1 MAGRQLGRLAR
12 VVVVRLVMVGLLL
25 ERLELVGLVMVG
37 LLLERLEL
45 VGLVVER
52 VQLVRLVVVGLVVER
67 VQLVRLRLG
76 RPMSQSNRVR
86 LLSGVALVVGVTAA
100 ATTGWGSVSWWA
112 PIALAIAVLVAE
124 LAVVHLSFGRQ
135 RWTFSLTEGAIA
147 AAFVYRPGAWSVAA
161 VVLGVLVAQLARRQE
176 GLKVEFNVGQ
186 FAAGAALG
194 TAFAHV
200 LGGEVLGAVGG
211 MGVFWLVNNLL
222 VAWAMSIMGGQK
234 LWSLLWA
241 SAPLAAV
248 HSAGTSSIGILA
260 AWLAEAAPVGLLG
273 LVVPLLL
280 LWLSYDEQTARAAEA
295 RLFAELARLQ
305 ERASGRSVD
314 VSAQVVLTAAARLF
328 GGADVEM
335 VLMTADGAAHYVG
348 DENGV
353 TRHRMDPAVLDSGWV
368 IRALGNGSV
377 CTGVDEGRPFC
388 SAVLGGG
395 DAPLAVLVARRAAGA
410 AGFGRREA
418 MLAEVL
424 RQQAESWLSVAEL
437 AKSRDEALA
446 QAEAAEG
453 TARALGDL
461 GAHTAPAL
469 VVLRESANRL
479 ARLAETQGPASVG
492 EIVDEVYA
500 FLPGLASLVGA
511 IALAA
516 EPDLNGVD
524 GDMPALEET
533 NLSRAVTDW
542 TTTGVLS

>member
-1 MAGRQLGRLAR
+1 MVCLLVVRVLMERFVVERVELVG
-12 VVVVRLVMVGLLL
+12 VVVVRVLV
-25 ERLELVGLVMVG
+25 ERIELVGVVVVRVLV
-37 LLLERLEL
+37 ERL
-45 VGLVVER
+45 V
-52 VQLVRLVVVGLVVER
+52 
-67 VQLVRLRLG
+67 LVRLRLG
-76 RPMSQSNRVR
+76 RPMTQQNRVR
-86 LLSGVALVVGVTAA
+86 LLAAVAFVVGVGAA
-100 ATTGWGSVSWWA
+100 VATGWGPVAWWA
-112 PIALAIAVLVAE
+112 PIALAVAVLVAE

-147 AAFVYRPGAWSVAA
+147 AAFVYHPGAWSVAA
-161 VVLGVLVAQLARRQE
+161 VVVGVLVAQLVRHQE
-176 GLKVEFNVGQ
+176 RLKVEFNVGQ

-222 VAWAMSIMGGQK
+222 VAWAMSIMSGQK
-234 LWSLLWA
+234 LWALLWA

-273 LVVPLLL
+273 LVVPMLL

-353 TRHRMDPAVLDSGWV
+353 SRHRMDPGVLDSGWV
-368 IRALGNGSV
+368 IRALGNGSI

-395 DAPLAVLVARRAAGA
+395 DAPLAVLVAWRAAGG
-410 AGFGRREA
+410 AGFGRR
-418 MLAEVL
+418 
-424 RQQAESWLSVAEL
+424 
-437 AKSRDEALA
+437 
-446 QAEAAEG
+446 G
-453 TARALGDL
+453 
-461 GAHTAPAL
+461 
-469 VVLRESANRL
+469 
-479 ARLAETQGPASVG
+479 
-492 EIVDEVYA
+492 
-500 FLPGLASLVGA
+500 
-511 IALAA
+511 
-516 EPDLNGVD
+516 
-524 GDMPALEET
+524 
-533 NLSRAVTDW
+533 
-542 TTTGVLS
+542 GVLPAGRRSQAG

>member
-1 MAGRQLGRLAR
+1 
-12 VVVVRLVMVGLLL
+12 
-25 ERLELVGLVMVG
+25 
-37 LLLERLEL
+37 
-45 VGLVVER
+45 
-52 VQLVRLVVVGLVVER
+52 
-67 VQLVRLRLG
+67 
-76 RPMSQSNRVR
+76 MSSAAKVR
-86 LLSGVALVVGVTAA
+86 LLAGIALLAGVAAAVV
-100 ATTGWGSVSWWA
+100 TGWGSVVWWA
-112 PIALAIAVLVAE
+112 APLLAVAVVVAE
-124 LAVVHLSFGRQ
+124 IAVVHLSFGRQ

-147 AAFVYRPGAWSVAA
+147 AAFVYEAGAWTVASV
-161 VVLGVLVAQLARRQE
+161 VSGVFVAQLLRHQE
-176 GLKVEFNVGQ
+176 RLKVEFNVGQ
-186 FAAGAALG
+186 FAAGTALG
-194 TAFAHV
+194 AAFAHV
-200 LGGEVLGAVGG
+200 LGGGVLGAIGG
-211 MGVFWLVNNLL
+211 MGIFWLVNNLM
-222 VAWAMSIMGGQK
+222 VAWAMSLMSDQR

-248 HSAGTSSIGILA
+248 HSAGTSSIGLLA
-260 AWLAEAAPVGLLG
+260 AWLAEHAPLGLLG

-335 VLMTADGAAHYVG
+335 VLMTADGAAHYIG
-348 DENGV
+348 DETGV
-353 TRHRMDPAVLDSGWV
+353 SRHRVDPSVLDSGWV
-368 IRALGNGSV
+368 IRALAGSTIS
-377 CTGVDEGRPFC
+377 TGVEDGRPFC

-395 DAPLAVLVARRAAGA
+395 DAPLAVLIARRTVGS

-424 RQQAESWLSVAEL
+424 SQQAASWLSVAEL

-446 QAEAAEG
+446 HAEAAEG
-453 TARALGDL
+453 AARALGDL

-492 EIVDEVYA
+492 EIVDELYA
-500 FLPGLASLVGA
+500 VERAVASLLGA

-516 EPDLNGVD
+516 DPEITSLDAHQA
-524 GDMPALEET
+524 PAAEVSSS
-533 NLSRAVTDW
+533 SRAVTDW
-542 TTTGVLS
+542 TTTGVLT

>member
-1 MAGRQLGRLAR
+1 MIAT
-12 VVVVRLVMVGLLL
+12 
-25 ERLELVGLVMVG
+25 
-37 LLLERLEL
+37 
-45 VGLVVER
+45 
-52 VQLVRLVVVGLVVER
+52 
-67 VQLVRLRLG
+67 
-76 RPMSQSNRVR
+76 SRVR
-86 LLSGVALVVGVTAA
+86 LLSAVALVVGVAVA
-100 ATTGWGSVSWWA
+100 VLTGWGAVPLWA
-112 PIALAIAVLVAE
+112 PAILAVAVVVAE
-124 LAVVHLSFGRQ
+124 TAGVALSFGRQ

-147 AAFVYRPGAWSVAA
+147 AAFVYRAGAWTVAA
-161 VVLGVLVAQLARRQE
+161 VVAGVFIAQLLRHQE
-176 GLKVEFNVGQ
+176 RLKVEFNVGQ
-186 FAAGAALG
+186 FAAGTALG
-194 TAFAHV
+194 AAFAHLV
-200 LGGEVLGAVGG
+200 GGGVVGAIGG
-211 MGVFWLVNNLL
+211 MGLFWLVNNLM
-222 VAWAMSIMGGQK
+222 VAWAMSLMSEQR

-248 HSAGTSSIGILA
+248 HSSGTSSIGLLA
-260 AWLAEAAPVGLLG
+260 AWLAEHAPLGLFG

-410 AGFGRREA
+410 PGFGRREA

-424 RQQAESWLSVAEL
+424 RQQAESWLSIAEL
-437 AKSRDEALA
+437 AKSRDDALA
-446 QAEAAEG
+446 QAEAAEDA
-453 TARALGDL
+453 ARALGDL

-479 ARLAETQGPASVG
+479 ARLATSTGPTVVG
-492 EIVDEVYA
+492 EIVDELYA
-500 FLPGLASLVGA
+500 VERAVASLLGA

>member
-1 MAGRQLGRLAR
+1 
-12 VVVVRLVMVGLLL
+12 
-25 ERLELVGLVMVG
+25 
-37 LLLERLEL
+37 
-45 VGLVVER
+45 VER
-52 VQLVRLVVVGLVVER
+52 VVLVGVLLVRL
-67 VQLVRLRLG
+67 QLGFQVTQ
-76 RPMSQSNRVR
+76 PSKVR
-86 LLSGVALVVGVTAA
+86 LLAGSALVVGVGVAGV
-100 ATTGWGSVSWWA
+100 TGWGRVTWWA
-112 PIALAIAVLVAE
+112 PIALAVAVLIAE

-147 AAFVYRPGAWSVAA
+147 AAFVYKPGAWSVTA
-161 VVLGVLVAQLARRQE
+161 VVLGVLVAQLLRRQE
-176 GLKVEFNVGQ
+176 RLKVEFNVGQ

-200 LGGEVLGAVGG
+200 LGGQVLGAVGG

-222 VAWAMSIMGGQK
+222 VAWAMSIMSGQK

-248 HSAGTSSIGILA
+248 HSAGTSSIGVLA
-260 AWLAEAAPVGLLG
+260 AWLAEAAPIGLLG

-353 TRHRMDPAVLDSGWV
+353 TRHRVDPSVLDSQWV
-368 IRALGNGSV
+368 IRALGGGTV
-377 CTGVDEGRPFC
+377 CTGVDDGRPFC

-395 DAPLAVLVARRAAGA
+395 DSPLAVLVARRPAGSQS
-410 AGFGRREA
+410 FGRREV

-424 RQQAESWLSVAEL
+424 RQQAESWLSIAEL
-437 AKSRDEALA
+437 AKSRDEARA
-446 QAEAAEG
+446 QAEAAEDA
-453 TARALGDL
+453 ARALGDL

-469 VVLRESANRL
+469 GVLRESANRL
-479 ARLAETQGPASVG
+479 ARLADGVGPTAVG
-492 EIVDEVYA
+492 EIVDELYA
-500 FLPGLASLVGA
+500 VERAVASLLGA

-516 EPDLNGVD
+516 DPDITALDTGHASTVEAT
-524 GDMPALEET
+524 PAA
-533 NLSRAVTDW
+533 RAVTDW

>member
-1 MAGRQLGRLAR
+1 M
-12 VVVVRLVMVGLLL
+12 VRI
-25 ERLELVGLVMVG
+25 
-37 LLLERLEL
+37 
-45 VGLVVER
+45 VVER
-52 VQLVRLVVVGLVVER
+52 LQLVRLLVER
-67 VQLVRLRLG
+67 VELVGVRMG
-76 RPMSQSNRVR
+76 QPMTQPTRVR
-86 LLSGVALVVGVTAA
+86 LLSAVALVVGVGAA
-100 ATTGWGSVSWWA
+100 LTTGWGAVAWWA
-112 PIALAIAVLVAE
+112 PLALASAVLIAE

-161 VVLGVLVAQLARRQE
+161 VVIGVLVAQLVRRQE
-176 GLKVEFNVGQ
+176 RLKVEFNVGQ

-200 LGGEVLGAVGG
+200 LGGDVLGAVGG

-222 VAWAMSIMGGQK
+222 VAWAMSIMSGQK

-353 TRHRMDPAVLDSGWV
+353 NRHRMDPAVLDSAWV
-368 IRALGNGSV
+368 IRALGNGNI
-377 CTGVDEGRPFC
+377 CTGVDDGRPFC

-395 DAPLAVLVARRAAGA
+395 DAPLAVLVARRPAGA

-424 RQQAESWLSVAEL
+424 RQQAESWLSIAEL
-437 AKSRDEALA
+437 AKSRDEARA
-446 QAEAAEG
+446 QAEAAEDA
-453 TARALGDL
+453 ARALGDL
-461 GAHTAPAL
+461 GAHTVPAL

-479 ARLAETQGPASVG
+479 ARLATSTGPTAVG
-492 EIVDEVYA
+492 EIVDELYA
-500 FLPGLASLVGA
+500 VERAVASLLGA

-516 EPDLNGVD
+516 EPELNGV
-524 GDMPALEET
+524 GGESPALEET
-533 NLSRAVTDW
+533 SRARAVTDW

>member
-1 MAGRQLGRLAR
+1 VVG
-12 VVVVRLVMVGLLL
+12 VVVVRIVLVDL
-25 ERLELVGLVMVG
+25 
-37 LLLERLEL
+37 
-45 VGLVVER
+45 
-52 VQLVRLVVVGLVVER
+52 Q
-67 VQLVRLRLG
+67 LG
-76 RPMSQSNRVR
+76 RAMTQHQRVR
-86 LLSGVALVVGVTAA
+86 LLAGIAFVIGVGA
-100 ATTGWGSVSWWA
+100 ATSIGWGDVAWWA
-112 PIALAIAVLVAE
+112 PVTLAIAVAIAE
-124 LAVVHLSFGRQ
+124 IAVVHLSFGRQ

-147 AAFVYRPGAWSVAA
+147 AAFVYSPGAWVVVA
-161 VVLGVLVAQLARRQE
+161 VVAGVLVAQLTRHQE
-176 GLKVEFNVGQ
+176 RLKVEFNVGQ

-194 TAFAHV
+194 AVFAHLV
-200 LGGEVLGAVGG
+200 GGYVPGAVGG

-222 VAWAMSIMGGQK
+222 VAWAMSIMSRQK

-248 HSAGTSSIGILA
+248 HSAGTSSIGVLA
-260 AWLAEAAPVGLLG
+260 AWLAEHAPLGLLA

-335 VLMTADGAAHYVG
+335 VLMTAEGAAHYVG

-353 TRHRMDPAVLDSGWV
+353 TRRRADPSVLDSEWV
-368 IRALGNGSV
+368 IRALGNGDV
-377 CTGVDEGRPFC
+377 CTGADDGRPYC

-395 DAPLAVLVARRAAGA
+395 DAPLAVLIARRPHGVQ
-410 AGFGRREA
+410 GFGRREA

-424 RQQAESWLSVAEL
+424 RQQAESWLSIAEL

-446 QAEAAEG
+446 QAEAAEDA
-453 TARALGDL
+453 ARALGDI

-479 ARLAETQGPASVG
+479 ARLATPHGPAAVG
-492 EIVDEVYA
+492 DIVDELYA
-500 FLPGLASLVGA
+500 VERAVASLLGA

-516 EPDLNGVD
+516 EPDLATAAGTITP
-524 GDMPALEET
+524 GDEVPLP
-533 NLSRAVTDW
+533 RAVTDW
-542 TTTGVLS
+542 TTTGVLG

>member
-1 MAGRQLGRLAR
+1 MIATSRVRVLAGVA
-12 VVVVRLVMVGLLL
+12 
-25 ERLELVGLVMVG
+25 
-37 LLLERLEL
+37 
-45 VGLVVER
+45 
-52 VQLVRLVVVGLVVER
+52 VVVGV
-67 VQLVRLRLG
+67 
-76 RPMSQSNRVR
+76 
-86 LLSGVALVVGVTAA
+86 AA
-100 ATTGWGSVSWWA
+100 ALATGWGGGPWWPPLLLMA
-112 PIALAIAVLVAE
+112 AVVVAE
-124 LAVVHLSFGRQ
+124 VAVVHLSFGRQ

-147 AAFVYRPGAWSVAA
+147 AAFVYQAGAWTVASV
-161 VVLGVLVAQLARRQE
+161 VGGVFVAQMVRHQE
-176 GLKVEFNVGQ
+176 RLKVEFNVGQ
-186 FAAGAALG
+186 FAAGTALG
-194 TAFAHV
+194 AAFAHLV
-200 LGGEVLGAVGG
+200 GGGIAGAIGG
-211 MGVFWLVNNLL
+211 MGLFWLVNNLM
-222 VAWAMSIMGGQK
+222 VACAMSLMSDVDSGRSTTQR

-248 HSAGTSSIGILA
+248 HSAGTSSIGLLA
-260 AWLAEAAPVGLLG
+260 AWLAENAPLGLLG

-368 IRALGNGSV
+368 IRALGGGTIT
-377 CTGVDEGRPFC
+377 TGVEDGRPFC

-395 DAPLAVLVARRAAGA
+395 DAPLAVLVAWRAAGA

-424 RQQAESWLSVAEL
+424 RQQAESWLSIAEL
-437 AKSRDEALA
+437 AKSRDEARA
-446 QAEAAEG
+446 QAEAAEDA
-453 TARALGDL
+453 ARALGDI

-479 ARLAETQGPASVG
+479 ARLATSTGPAAVG
-492 EIVDEVYA
+492 EIVDELYA
-500 FLPGLASLVGA
+500 VERAVASLLGA

-516 EPDLNGVD
+516 EPDLTSIA
-524 GDMPALEET
+524 GDVPTLDDTSLA
-533 NLSRAVTDW
+533 RAVTDW

>member
-1 MAGRQLGRLAR
+1 M
-12 VVVVRLVMVGLLL
+12 
-25 ERLELVGLVMVG
+25 
-37 LLLERLEL
+37 
-45 VGLVVER
+45 
-52 VQLVRLVVVGLVVER
+52 
-67 VQLVRLRLG
+67 G
-76 RPMSQSNRVR
+76 RPVSAAGRVR
-86 LLSGVALVVGVTAA
+86 LIAAGSLLLTAFGCSV
-100 ATTGWGSVSWWA
+100 TGWGSA
-112 PIALAIAVLVAE
+112 YLLALPLLALAVAVTE
-124 LAVVHLSFGRQ
+124 IAVVHLSAGRQ
-135 RWTFSLTEGAIA
+135 RFTFSLTEGAIGA
-147 AAFVYRPGAWSVAA
+147 AYVYAPGAWTVVAVTVGLLIA
-161 VVLGVLVAQLARRQE
+161 QVVRRQE
-176 GLKVEFNVGQ
+176 RLKLEFNVCQ
-186 FAAGAALG
+186 FAAGTALG
-194 TAFAHV
+194 AAMAHSV
-200 LGGEVLGAVGG
+200 GGGVAGAVSG
-211 MGVFWLVNNLL
+211 MAVFWLANIIL
-222 VAWAMSIMGGQK
+222 VSWAVSIVTAQRM
-234 LWSLLWA
+234 WSLLLS

-248 HSAGTSSIGILA
+248 HSAGISSLGILG
-260 AWLAEAAPVGLLG
+260 AWLTEQAPLGLVA
-273 LVVPLLL
+273 LVVPLML

-305 ERASGRSVD
+305 EQASGRSID

-395 DAPLAVLVARRAAGA
+395 DAPLAVLVAWRAAGA

-424 RQQAESWLSVAEL
+424 RQQAESWLSIAEL
-437 AKSRDEALA
+437 AKSRDEARA
-446 QAEAAEG
+446 QAEAAEDA
-453 TARALGDL
+453 ARALGDL

-479 ARLAETQGPASVG
+479 ARLATSSGPTAVG
-492 EIVDEVYA
+492 EIVDELYA
-500 FLPGLASLVGA
+500 VERAVASLLGA

>member
-1 MAGRQLGRLAR
+1 VVGVVVVGVVMECLELVRVLVVSLVVECLELVR
-12 VVVVRLVMVGLLL
+12 VVVERLVV
-25 ERLELVGLVMVG
+25 ERLELVRLLV
-37 LLLERLEL
+37 ERLQL
-45 VGLVVER
+45 VG
-52 VQLVRLVVVGLVVER
+52 VRMG
-67 VQLVRLRLG
+67 Q
-76 RPMSQSNRVR
+76 PMTQPSRVR
-86 LLSGVALVVGVTAA
+86 LLAAVAFVVGVTAA
-100 ATTGWGSVSWWA
+100 VITGWGPASWWA
-112 PIALAIAVLVAE
+112 PLALATAVLVAE

-147 AAFVYRPGAWSVAA
+147 AAFVYHPGAWSVAA
-161 VVLGVLVAQLARRQE
+161 VVIGVLVAQLARRQE
-176 GLKVEFNVGQ
+176 RLKVEFNVGQ

-194 TAFAHV
+194 TAFAHL
-200 LGGEVLGAVGG
+200 LGGGVAGAVGG

-234 LWSLLWA
+234 LWALLWA

-353 TRHRMDPAVLDSGWV
+353 NRHRMDPAVLDSGWV

-377 CTGVDEGRPFC
+377 CTGVDDGRPFC

-395 DAPLAVLVARRAAGA
+395 DAPLAVLVARRAPGA
-410 AGFGRREA
+410 PGFGRREA

-424 RQQAESWLSVAEL
+424 RQQAESWLSIAEL
-437 AKSRDEALA
+437 AKSRDEARA
-446 QAEAAEG
+446 QAEAAEDA
-453 TARALGDL
+453 ARALGDI

-479 ARLAETQGPASVG
+479 ARLATSTGPAAVG
-492 EIVDEVYA
+492 EIVDELYA
-500 FLPGLASLVGA
+500 VERAVASLLGA

-516 EPDLNGVD
+516 EPDLNGV
-524 GDMPALEET
+524 GGEAPALEET
-533 NLSRAVTDW
+533 TLARAVTDW

>member
-1 MAGRQLGRLAR
+1 
-12 VVVVRLVMVGLLL
+12 
-25 ERLELVGLVMVG
+25 
-37 LLLERLEL
+37 
-45 VGLVVER
+45 
-52 VQLVRLVVVGLVVER
+52 
-67 VQLVRLRLG
+67 
-76 RPMSQSNRVR
+76 MSQPNQVR
-86 LLSGVALVVGVTAA
+86 LLAGVALLVGVAA
-100 ATTGWGSVSWWA
+100 AVRTGWGSVAWWA
-112 PIALAIAVLVAE
+112 PLALAVAVLVAE

-161 VVLGVLVAQLARRQE
+161 VVLGVLVAQLVRRQE
-176 GLKVEFNVGQ
+176 RLKVEFNVGQ

-248 HSAGTSSIGILA
+248 HSAGTSSIRILA

-368 IRALGNGSV
+368 IRALGGGTIT
-377 CTGVDEGRPFC
+377 TGVEDGRPFC

-395 DAPLAVLVARRAAGA
+395 DSPLAVLVARRQPGSAS
-410 AGFGRREA
+410 FGRREA

-424 RQQAESWLSVAEL
+424 SQQAESWLSVAEL

-453 TARALGDL
+453 TAPALGDF
-461 GAHTAPAL
+461 GGHTAPAL

-492 EIVDEVYA
+492 EIVDELYA
-500 FLPGLASLVGA
+500 VERAVASLLGA

-516 EPDLNGVD
+516 DPDIASLDAGHRSS
-524 GDMPALEET
+524 GDASPAA
-533 NLSRAVTDW
+533 RAVTDW